1 MHVLINFFIFS
12 KFKTLPCL
20 PYFFSLNVFISLFIS
35 NGLLGKFFIFI
46 NISNSMSPSI
56 SRNDLV
62 IVQKMDLS
70 QYSVGDII
78 SFTSNRFEQNGVI
91 THRIDSI
98 ENGQFITKGDN
109 NELPDSK
116 HIIPIQIKGSVNAI
130 IPYLGFLT
138 NSVNSMIGKVLFL
151 IIPMVIIIITELKN
165 IQNYGT
171 G

>member
-1 MHVLINFFIFS
+1 M
-12 KFKTLPCL
+12 
-20 PYFFSLNVFISLFIS
+20 
-35 NGLLGKFFIFI
+35 GKFFIFI

-151 IIPMVIIIITELKN
+151 IIPKVIIIITEMNNPVPRAQGIKDYN
-165 IQNYGT
+165 SRNCISSGFFP
-171 G
+171 